1 MGAINR
7 NGITVSKISDFY
19 PIPALQRADAD
30 VSIILLV
37 GNGADSLGLYQDKW
51 YQADLPESVVRGTDH
66 RGTSTTIQLYKL
78 REAASPLGC
87 AQQYQIC

>member
-7 NGITVSKISDFY
+7 NGIIVPKISDFY

-51 YQADLPESVVRGTDH
+51 YQADLPAPDSAFRIDTLDTRPSMETDV
-66 RGTSTTIQLYKL
+66 TNIWSF
-78 REAASPLGC
+78 
-87 AQQYQIC
+87 